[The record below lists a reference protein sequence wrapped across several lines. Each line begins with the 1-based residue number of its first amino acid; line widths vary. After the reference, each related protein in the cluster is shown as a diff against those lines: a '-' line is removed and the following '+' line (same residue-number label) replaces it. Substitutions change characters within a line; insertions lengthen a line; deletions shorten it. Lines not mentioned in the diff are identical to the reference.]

1 MASWEATSVAAPT
14 MSATPAASAGST
26 FTRERLRN
34 DFAATSSSGPSS
46 SSTEPPRR
54 SSSRPAACLVEGAS
68 NAPASS
74 PNSEPRSACS
84 DSALRSAAL
93 RALRLTLTV

>member
-1 MASWEATSVAAPT
+1 LATSGLLAAEQQQDGAAAPVLEQ
-14 MSATPAASAGST
+14 AGGLLG
-26 FTRERLRN
+26 RGR
-34 DFAATSSSGPSS
+34 
-46 SSTEPPRR
+46 
-54 SSSRPAACLVEGAS
+54 VE
-68 NAPASS
+68 APASS